1 MRLEQLR
8 YLIEIANCKSINKA
22 AHNLYI
28 TQPALSIA
36 INSLEEELNYPLL
49 TRTKKG
55 VVLTED
61 GARVVQ
67 DAQRIMTIIQNWY
80 LSSETEYNLNG
91 NVHIQATPSV
101 CVAMS
106 NTLILDMQQNYPNL
120 SIFMHTSTPQHMLSA
135 ITNSAV
141 NIGISQ
147 YSQEKEEDFL
157 KEASKHRK
165 LNVEKLIEDRRCVMI
180 STKNPISKKDTLS
193 SDDLKQ
199 LTLAYYSD
207 TTDDVSEFYRNYFNP
222 DRCFRLDSRESILQL
237 IAEDGAV
244 GIFPELT
251 TRSSYYIRSGLIKP
265 VFLDN
270 KKLPTK
276 ITYYLI
282 YPDLKNLSLNEICML
297 DIIREKFTCCL
308 TNGRACD
315 CIENDE

>member
-8 YLIEIANCKSINKA
+8 YLIEIANSKSINKA

-55 VVLTED
+55 VILTED

-67 DAQRIMTIIQNWY
+67 DAQRIMDIIQNWY
-80 LSSETEYNLNG
+80 LSEDKEYTLSG

-106 NTLILDMQQNYPNL
+106 NTIILELQKKYPNL
-120 SIFMHTSTPQHMLSA
+120 SVLMYASTPQHMLRLIS
-135 ITNSAV
+135 NSAV
-141 NIGISQ
+141 NIGVSS

-157 KEASKHRK
+157 KEAAHRE
-165 LNVEKLIEDRRCVMI
+165 LTVEKLIEDERCVLL
-180 STKNPISKKDTLS
+180 SSKNPLAKKEFLTKDE
-193 SDDLKQ
+193 LKQ

-207 TTDDVSEFYRNYFNP
+207 MTDDISEFYRVYFNP
-222 DRCFRLDSRESILQL
+222 DRTFRLDSRESIFQL
-237 IAEDGAV
+237 VAEDGAAA
-244 GIFPELT
+244 IFPEMT
-251 TRSSYYIRSGLIKP
+251 TRSSYFLKSGLIQALP
-265 VFLDN
+265 VKDIE
-270 KKLPTK
+270 TK
-276 ITYYLI
+276 ISYYLI
-282 YPDLKNLSLNEICML
+282 YPDLKNLSINEIRML

-308 TNGRACD
+308 TNGSACE
-315 CIENDE
+315 CIE

>member
-28 TQPALSIA
+28 TQTALSIA
-36 INSLEEELNYPLL
+36 INSMEEELNYPLL

-165 LNVEKLIEDRRCVMI
+165 LNVEKLIEDKRCVMI
-180 STKNPISKKDTLS
+180 STKNPLSNKPFFTKDE
-193 SDDLKQ
+193 LKE

-207 TTDDVSEFYRNYFNP
+207 MTDDISEFYRIYFNP

-237 IAEDGAV
+237 VAEDGAV
-244 GIFPELT
+244 AIFPELT
-251 TRSSYYIRSGLIKP
+251 TRSSYFIKSGLIQAVP
-265 VFLDN
+265 VKDMA
-270 KKLPTK
+270 TK

-297 DIIREKFTCCL
+297 DIIRDKFTCCL
-308 TNGRACD
+308 TSGRACD